1 MKLEIRSLDN
11 QKKGDIELS
20 SDIYG
25 LEPRK
30 DILARMVNYQLA
42 KRRAGTHKVKTRAEI
57 ARTGAKLFRQ
67 KGTGRA
73 RAGSARVSQFRGGGV
88 AFGPHNRD
96 HAHKLPKKIRAL
108 ALKMALSSKIVSK
121 QLIVLEDLS
130 IKDSKTKSLQA
141 QLNALGMK
149 NALFI
154 GDNDVA
160 LYSNFDKAVRNIP
173 NMDILPARGINV
185 YDILRREQLVLSK
198 AAIAYLQERLA

>member
-57 ARTGAKLFRQ
+57 SRTGAKLFRQ

-96 HAHKLPKKIRAL
+96 HGHKLPKKVRVL

-121 QLIVLEDLS
+121 QLVILEDLV
-130 IKDSKTKSLQA
+130 IKEPKTRDLQA
-141 QLNALGMK
+141 QLQALGMK

-154 GDNDVA
+154 SANDLA
-160 LYSNFDKAVRNIP
+160 AYDNFDKAVRNIP

-198 AAIAYLQERLA
+198 AAVDYLQERLA

>member
-11 QKKGDIELS
+11 QNKGDIELS

-42 KRRAGTHKVKTRAEI
+42 KRRAGTHKVKTRSEI

-96 HAHKLPKKIRAL
+96 HAHKLPKKVRAL

-121 QLIVLEDLS
+121 QLVILEDLA
-130 IKDSKTKSLQA
+130 IKEPKTKALQT
-141 QLNALGMK
+141 QLNMLGMK

-160 LYSNFDKAVRNIP
+160 SYSNFDKAVRNIP

-198 AAIAYLQERLA
+198 AAVAYLQERLA